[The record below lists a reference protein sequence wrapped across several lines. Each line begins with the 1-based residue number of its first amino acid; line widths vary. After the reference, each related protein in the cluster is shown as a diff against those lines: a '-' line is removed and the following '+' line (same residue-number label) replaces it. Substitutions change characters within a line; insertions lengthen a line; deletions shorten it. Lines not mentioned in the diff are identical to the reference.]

1 MNYTR
6 EVIMEKLFAALI
18 PVVCVMA
25 LGPLWCQVAGKAVNR
40 KASSQVLDTGNGSSD
55 REFLGE

>member
-1 MNYTR
+1 
-6 EVIMEKLFAALI
+6 MEKLFAALI

>member
-6 EVIMEKLFAALI
+6 EVMMEKLFAALI

-25 LGPLWCQVAGKAVNR
+25 LGPLWCQATGKVVNR
-40 KASSQVLDTGNGSSD
+40 KASRQVVDTRNASAD
-55 REFLGE
+55 RESLCA